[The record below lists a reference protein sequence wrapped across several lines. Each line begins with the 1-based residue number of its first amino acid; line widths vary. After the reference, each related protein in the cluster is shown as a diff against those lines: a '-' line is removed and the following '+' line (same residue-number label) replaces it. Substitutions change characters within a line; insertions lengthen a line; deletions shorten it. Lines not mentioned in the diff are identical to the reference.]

1 MPSWGLVTLL
11 VLKTSVCALLIK
23 GEHFLQHS
31 VAQPVLLRH
40 ADAIE
45 DPQYQHCQNI
55 TNTYK
60 YRLYRLPEHQ
70 SSLLWKRNDDCLKNK
85 SRQYVLE
92 VGPAGSH
99 RAAVMKVELL
109 CNNLWIQ
116 YVELTI
122 GPELGEFNKFTLGEK
137 MFDRGVSL
145 RSKWVVWNVNV
156 HLGGLGESADAVA
169 SLKNASHLKWRNP
182 KQA

>member
-1 MPSWGLVTLL
+1 MGTSHFVGIKDKCLCLADPREAISYSTLWL
-11 VLKTSVCALLIK
+11 SQV
-23 GEHFLQHS
+23 
-31 VAQPVLLRH
+31 
-40 ADAIE
+40 DAIE

-60 YRLYRLPEHQ
+60 YSLNRWPEHQ

-85 SRQYVLE
+85 SRQCVLE
-92 VGPAGSH
+92 VGSAGRH
-99 RAAVMKVELL
+99 IAAVMKVELL

-122 GPELGEFNKFTLGEK
+122 GPELDEFKKSTLGKNRQK

-145 RSKWVVWNVNV
+145 RSKWVV
-156 HLGGLGESADAVA
+156 
-169 SLKNASHLKWRNP
+169 
-182 KQA
+182 